1 MKYYR
6 SVMKTNISSAREFG
20 EEVRRVRK
28 SLGLTQQQL
37 ALTANTA
44 PRFISDL
51 ENGKT
56 TCQIDKALQ
65 VARCLGIHV
74 ELSEGS

>member
-1 MKYYR
+1 MKLNI
-6 SVMKTNISSAREFG
+6 TNVTQFG
-20 EEVRRVRK
+20 QVLRRVRK
-28 SLGLTQQQL
+28 SQGLTQQQL

-51 ENGKT
+51 ENGKP

-65 VARCLGIHV
+65 VARCLGIQI
-74 ELSEGS
+74 ELSDES

>member
-1 MKYYR
+1 MKL
-6 SVMKTNISSAREFG
+6 NAHNPEQFG
-20 EEVRRVRK
+20 RFIRQTRK
-28 SLGLTQQQL
+28 AQGLTQMEL

-56 TCQIDKALQ
+56 TCQIGKAIQ
-65 VARCLGIHV
+65 VALVLGIRI
-74 ELSEGS
+74 ELTQSP

>member
-1 MKYYR
+1 MTPQKLGTQIR
-6 SVMKTNISSAREFG
+6 SAR
-20 EEVRRVRK
+20 K
-28 SLGLTQQQL
+28 AQGLTQAEL

-56 TCQIDKALQ
+56 TCQLGKTLDVIN
-65 VARCLGIHV
+65 CLGIRF
-74 ELSEGS
+74 ELQIGKHQR

>member
-1 MKYYR
+1 MK
-6 SVMKTNISSAREFG
+6 VQISESRQFGKVIRQAR
-20 EEVRRVRK
+20 K
-28 SLGLTQQQL
+28 AQGLTQQEL

-56 TCQIDKALQ
+56 TCQIGKALH
-65 VARCLGIHV
+65 VARCLGIRIV
-74 ELSEGS
+74 LEAEI

>member
-1 MKYYR
+1 
-6 SVMKTNISSAREFG
+6 MKTKISSAEQFG
-20 EEVRRVRK
+20 EVVRRVRK
-28 SLGLTQQQL
+28 SQGLTQQQL

-51 ENGKT
+51 ENGKP

-65 VARCLGIHV
+65 VARCLGLHV
-74 ELSEGS
+74 DLSDGG

>member
-1 MKYYR
+1 
-6 SVMKTNISSAREFG
+6 MKTLISNAKHFG
-20 EEVRRVRK
+20 EAVRRVRK
-28 SLGLTQQQL
+28 SQGLTQQQL

-51 ENGKT
+51 ENGKP
-56 TCQIDKALQ
+56 TCQIEKALQ

-74 ELSEGS
+74 ELSDGS